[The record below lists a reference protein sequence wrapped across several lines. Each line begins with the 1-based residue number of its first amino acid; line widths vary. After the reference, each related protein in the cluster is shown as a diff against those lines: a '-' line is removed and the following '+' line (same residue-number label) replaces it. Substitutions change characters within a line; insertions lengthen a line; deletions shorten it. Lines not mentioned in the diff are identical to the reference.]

1 MERGNWKKGRV
12 EREKK
17 VKRKYKDGDLKSLGK
32 EKTVVLEW
40 IEKTKRKGNRKMPVS
55 KEMERR
61 N

>member
-1 MERGNWKKGRV
+1 M
-12 EREKK
+12 
-17 VKRKYKDGDLKSLGK
+17 KRKYKDGDLKSLGK